1 MDTSKYSPS
10 DRKAIKRAQR
20 TAAWQDI
27 RRQRAELEAK
37 LAEQRATIAKLRQAL
52 AVRGASSEEIN
63 KLAAAA

>member
-10 DRKAIKRAQR
+10 DRKAIKCAQR

-27 RRQRAELEAK
+27 RRQ

>member
-27 RRQRAELEAK
+27 RRQ

-52 AVRGASSEEIN
+52 AMRGASSEEIN